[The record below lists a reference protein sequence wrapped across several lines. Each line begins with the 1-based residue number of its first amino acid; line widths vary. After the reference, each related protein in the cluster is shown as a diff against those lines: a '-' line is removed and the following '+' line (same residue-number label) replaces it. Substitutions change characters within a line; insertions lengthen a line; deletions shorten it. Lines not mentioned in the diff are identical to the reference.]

1 MYQRDDIIKQLGIQ
15 DWPEEK
21 QNEAVE
27 VAVVHLGSAVTD
39 NLTEQQYNEYEA
51 IVNDDKAVIDAWL
64 DANEPNYRDSPVYQS
79 FEEGYDEDPEKNN
92 PAKLFASVAWIQKN
106 VPNVQ
111 DLIAKTLEAYKQEL
125 AAQSTV

>member
-15 DWPEEK
+15 DWPEDK

-27 VAVVHLGSAVTD
+27 VAVVHLGAAVTD

-51 IVNDDKAVIDAWL
+51 IVNDNHDVINAWL
-64 DANEPNYRDSPVYQS
+64 DENEPNYKDSPIYQS

-111 DLIAKTLEAYKQEL
+111 ELIATTLEAYKQEL
-125 AAQSTV
+125 SAQGTV